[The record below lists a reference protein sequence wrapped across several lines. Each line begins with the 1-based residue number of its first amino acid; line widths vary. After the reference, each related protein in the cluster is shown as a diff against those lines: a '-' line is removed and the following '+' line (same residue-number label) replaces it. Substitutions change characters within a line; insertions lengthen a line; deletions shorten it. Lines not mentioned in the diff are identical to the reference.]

1 MLFSTVLY
9 SQDEIQKVQQEW
21 GKDKKELVGLAMD
34 LSPADSVKFWP
45 LYAKYEKEK
54 QKLGRDRILTLTEYN
69 DNFENLTNAKADAII
84 NKLFINEAALA
95 KLQQQYYT
103 SIKTKLNSLQAAKFL
118 QIETYFTTAIRAAIQ
133 DELPFIGELESL
145 KKQ

>member
-1 MLFSTVLY
+1 MKNLFSFSISMSFMLFSTVLY

-95 KLQQQYYT
+95 KLQQQYY
-103 SIKTKLNSLQAAKFL
+103 
-118 QIETYFTTAIRAAIQ
+118 
-133 DELPFIGELESL
+133 
-145 KKQ
+145 